1 MYEKSGFFIGGPGP
15 LIGARERSWMKPS
28 AIEVNTDR
36 GGIADEA
43 ALGEVL
49 LSRRLSGAGL
59 DVSDMEPPLAD
70 KFAVAQRTQGTKSL
84 FSSVDGRGCHSKVGR
99 CGDEHHGLLFGQAR
113 STALINI
120 SRSDYR

>member
-70 KFAVAQRTQGTKSL
+70 NSPSRRERRVLNPYSAALTEEAATRRLGAVVTNITDFFSGRLDPQR
-84 FSSVDGRGCHSKVGR
+84 
-99 CGDEHHGLLFGQAR
+99 
-113 STALINI
+113 
-120 SRSDYR
+120 